1 MIEVPDKG
9 RDTTERG
16 RATGRDR
23 MELLGNRFRVL
34 PFSARRQN
42 RFDQA
47 RRPVHHAESGEYG
60 TCADVRISNSGRPTA
75 HREIPRAVPVRLQA
89 PRAAPEHLQAAP
101 SGRRSHRVRSQHR
114 ASAGW
119 VKARNGRVSGRRPG
133 TQGAQRPSSFR
144 PASAFRYA
152 RRRPEARAA
161 APRGAPSHPAD
172 DDRRSCRDRGDRAR
186 GDRRGW

>member
-1 MIEVPDKG
+1 MKDVPDKG

-16 RATGRDR
+16 RATGRGR

-47 RRPVHHAESGEYG
+47 RRPVQCTESIVFSHCSLQRGVGGAEFLEQPTDISRCLESARRSSG
-60 TCADVRISNSGRPTA
+60 GRS
-75 HREIPRAVPVRLQA
+75 HPVR
-89 PRAAPEHLQAAP
+89 
-101 SGRRSHRVRSQHR
+101 SVHR

-152 RRRPEARAA
+152 TRRRPEARAA

-172 DDRRSCRDRGDRAR
+172 DEADRDRDRRDRGDRAR
-186 GDRRGW
+186 GDRREQ

>member
-1 MIEVPDKG
+1 MIEVRQKG
-9 RDTTERG
+9 PDTTAQGRAIGPERG
-16 RATGRDR
+16 E
-23 MELLGNRFRVL
+23 ELVAGFRVL
-34 PFSARRQN
+34 PFCVRRQN

-47 RRPVHHAESGEYG
+47 RRPVYHAESAEYG
-60 TCADVRISNSGRPTA
+60 TFGDVTQSNREQPTA
-75 HREIPRAVPVRLQA
+75 HREIPRAVPMRLQG
-89 PRAAPEHLQAAP
+89 PRVAPEHLQADP

-144 PASAFRYA
+144 RASAFRYVG
-152 RRRPEARAA
+152 RSRRPEARAA

-172 DDRRSCRDRGDRAR
+172 DDRRGRSR
-186 GDRRGW
+186 